1 MYIAC
6 AVELSIHL
14 TKTRIMWEEG
24 LEEGLS
30 RSGLVRSCEELSL
43 FPWLMWDDSAH
54 CECCHSLGLGPELQ
68 KVGKV
73 N

>member
-1 MYIAC
+1 
-6 AVELSIHL
+6 
-14 TKTRIMWEEG
+14 MWEEG